1 MSIFIKINGI
11 KGNVTAKGHEG
22 SIAAHSMHHTFEQD
36 ISMPVG
42 RPQDRMRAKPQ
53 FSKVM
58 ITKSMDNSTNALLSK
73 AYAGKVIPE
82 VECNIVST
90 GDNLA
95 VTAKYL
101 FKNVLIANY
110 ETAASASGE
119 PIETL
124 GLHFTKM
131 ETTYLGRQSNNTP
144 SSSQVTGYD
153 LEKADL
159 L

>member
-1 MSIFIKINGI
+1 MAIFIKINGI

-22 SIAAHSMHHTFEQD
+22 CIAAHSLHHTFEQD

-42 RPQDRMRAKPQ
+42 RPQDRTRAKPQ
-53 FSKVM
+53 FSKV
-58 ITKSMDNSTNALLSK
+58 ILTKSMDNATNALLSK
-73 AYAGKVIPE
+73 AYAGTVIPE

-95 VTAKYL
+95 VSAKYL

-110 ETAASASGE
+110 DTSVSTSGD

-131 ETTYLGRQSNNTP
+131 ETTYLGRSPDNSLN
-144 SSSQVTGYD
+144 SSQVTGYD
-153 LEKADL
+153 LEKADIL
-159 L
+159 